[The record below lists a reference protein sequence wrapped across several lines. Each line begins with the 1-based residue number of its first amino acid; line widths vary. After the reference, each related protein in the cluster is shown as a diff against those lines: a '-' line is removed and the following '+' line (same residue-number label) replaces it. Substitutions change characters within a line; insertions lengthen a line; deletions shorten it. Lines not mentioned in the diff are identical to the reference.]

1 MSAMSKP
8 LNFGD
13 QAQYSPSLLQ
23 ILQMLFAEG
32 TSTIS
37 GCMRWHAGPASRPS
51 IQNSSQ
57 APATLCMHESCPS
70 SMSEVFRQKFQEARG
85 TNII

>member
-13 QAQYSPSLLQ
+13 QAQYSPSLP
-23 ILQMLFAEG
+23 QMLFAEG

-37 GCMRWHAGPASRPS
+37 GYMRWGPPSRPS

-85 TNII
+85 PNVI